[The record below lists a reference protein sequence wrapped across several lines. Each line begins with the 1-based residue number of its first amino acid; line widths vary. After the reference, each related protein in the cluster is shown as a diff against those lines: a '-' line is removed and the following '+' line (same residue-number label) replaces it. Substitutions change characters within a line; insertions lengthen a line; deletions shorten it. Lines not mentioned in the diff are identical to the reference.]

1 MVWLSRINRFSR
13 ESVLMVSFE
22 TRYGL
27 WWAYRFFR
35 SNGNGKLKS
44 LLKACLLRKKKITKI
59 YPSGDSV
66 ISELHSKM
74 KARGYCRRC

>member
-1 MVWLSRINRFSR
+1 
-13 ESVLMVSFE
+13 MVSFE

-27 WWAYRFFR
+27 RWAYRFFR

-44 LLKACLLRKKKITKI
+44 LIKACLLKKKKIIKI

-66 ISELHSKM
+66 ISELYSKM
-74 KARGYCRRC
+74 KEGGYKC